1 MTGEFESSNALKENP
16 VCGKPAEEATA
27 LAFCDVSFRYVDEAE
42 QEDSASADD
51 AGGSRVED
59 VSFEVRAGS
68 CTVLCGRS
76 GDGKSTVLR
85 LADGL
90 AGTFFPGVRMGSVLV
105 SGTEVLS
112 LSARGRTEAMGVV
125 MQDPR
130 SQFFMGTVGDEI
142 AFSLENLGVPAL
154 AVEHVHEA
162 ARLCGVEGLLAE
174 KLTELSS
181 GQKQRVAIAAAYRV
195 SPVVSR
201 ARRADLQ
208 PGCRRC

>member
-1 MTGEFESSNALKENP
+1 MRSRKTPYAASLRRRRQPSRF
-16 VCGKPAEEATA
+16 ATSRFA
-27 LAFCDVSFRYVDEAE
+27 MWMRQNKRIRHLL
-42 QEDSASADD
+42 DD

-59 VSFEVRAGS
+59 VSFEVRASS

-112 LSARGRTEAMGVV
+112 LSRSREDRGHGRGHAGSPQPVLH
-125 MQDPR
+125 
-130 SQFFMGTVGDEI
+130 GDGRRRDR
-142 AFSLENLGVPAL
+142 LLGRKTSGSTLLWPL
-154 AVEHVHEA
+154 SHVHEA

-174 KLTELSS
+174 KLYRTV
-181 GQKQRVAIAAAYRV
+181 QRSETTRRNRSRYRV
-195 SPVVSR
+195 SPGRFSR
-201 ARRADLQ
+201 STSRPPTWTQEVLM
-208 PGCRRC
+208 P